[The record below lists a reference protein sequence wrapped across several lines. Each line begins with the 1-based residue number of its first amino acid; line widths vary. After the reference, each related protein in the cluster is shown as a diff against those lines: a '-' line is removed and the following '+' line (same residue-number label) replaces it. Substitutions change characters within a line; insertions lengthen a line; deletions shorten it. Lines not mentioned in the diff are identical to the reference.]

1 MTEPCPRLPEVE
13 AEPAGPWP
21 SELAAHVASCERCR
35 DAALVARSLR
45 HIARVEAGAVPAAG
59 LVFRRLQARGRLEAD
74 RARAERALRPLRIAE
89 VAAGVLVVAAAFA
102 SSRWSVAHPG
112 AAFAVGTMVF
122 IPIALAAGAFLAA
135 RR

>member
-21 SELAAHVASCERCR
+21 SELAAHVASCEHCR
-35 DAALVARSLR
+35 DAALVARGLR
-45 HIARVEAGAVPAAG
+45 HVARVEAGAVPAAG

-74 RARAERALRPLRIAE
+74 RARAERALLPLRIAE
-89 VAAGVLVVAAAFA
+89 AAAGVLVVAAAFA
-102 SSRWSVAHPG
+102 SSRWTVHPG
-112 AAFAVGTMVF
+112 AAFAAGTMVF
-122 IPIALAAGAFLAA
+122 VPIALAAGAFLAA